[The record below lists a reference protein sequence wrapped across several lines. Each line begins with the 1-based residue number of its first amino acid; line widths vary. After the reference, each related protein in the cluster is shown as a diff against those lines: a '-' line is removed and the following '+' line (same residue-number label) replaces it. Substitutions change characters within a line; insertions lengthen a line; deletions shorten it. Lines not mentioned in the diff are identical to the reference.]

1 MRRSCSSPGPLL
13 KILGSI
19 LSTYEWMQLC
29 FPVLKVSVLPSESTS
44 STSTPACE
52 RYSAGLT
59 ESRTFPGPSARQK
72 HGRTGRGGHQPLG
85 QAKEGEGTL
94 QDEGAG
100 LSQCC
105 IHPKQVGCAG
115 CWLHPCAALG
125 LGCRAGRSPGRE
137 NWLAGDPTSSK
148 ELVARAG
155 NCCVPEPRPLLKVP
169 LIQGWCG
176 QSCGTQPHR
185 TCRTTAQN
193 QLGIMEMQVL
203 AVATCKGPVLQCP
216 STAQP

>member
-29 FPVLKVSVLPSESTS
+29 FPVLKVSVLPLRALQALPLQLVRGTAWVSPRAERFQDLQQERST
-44 STSTPACE
+44 
-52 RYSAGLT
+52 AGQA
-59 ESRTFPGPSARQK
+59 EEAAS
-72 HGRTGRGGHQPLG
+72 PLG
-85 QAKEGEGTL
+85 QAREGEGTL

-125 LGCRAGRSPGRE
+125 LGCRAGRSPG
-137 NWLAGDPTSSK
+137 
-148 ELVARAG
+148 
-155 NCCVPEPRPLLKVP
+155 
-169 LIQGWCG
+169 
-176 QSCGTQPHR
+176 
-185 TCRTTAQN
+185 
-193 QLGIMEMQVL
+193 
-203 AVATCKGPVLQCP
+203 
-216 STAQP
+216 